1 MNKAVMLSFVV
12 ILFLIMAL
20 VFIKNSNDHRECSQ
34 VQETKTLNNGSTVV
48 RISKNVCKEKYNF

>member
-12 ILFLIMAL
+12 ILFLIMAS

-34 VQETKTLNNGSTVV
+34 IQETKTLNNGSTVV
-48 RISKNVCKEKYNF
+48 RTNKHVCKEKYNF